1 MSKEFEVAEYTLPL
15 VEGSLLIPQDTPFKF
30 GKVPISVEVSYTF
43 GGDPS
48 GTATIFIQRNSQVIL
63 KKVVIVNSG
72 AATFDLN
79 IVDDLK
85 VNPLDYASFQA
96 NLVFEDPLT
105 GDTVTDE
112 KNFVVRPY
120 AFYIYPKGDSNIKP
134 GTPYKFTIA
143 LKKYD
148 GSPATPGIQIQ
159 VIPQNPST
167 LPSQTLA
174 IGADGSVS
182 SSIDVPA
189 DTQLLTL
196 KFRADDSG
204 DNTLSASVAQ
214 QVIGSYLQIEVLT
227 EA

>member
-1 MSKEFEVAEYTLPL
+1 MFEVAEYTLPL
-15 VEGSLLIPQDTPFKF
+15 VEGSLLIPENIPFKF

-48 GTATIFIQRNSQVIL
+48 GTATIIIQRNNQIIL
-63 KKVVIVNSG
+63 KKTVIVNSG
-72 AATFDLN
+72 VATFDAN
-79 IVDDLK
+79 IVEDLK
-85 VNPLDYASFQA
+85 VNQMDYAAFQA

-112 KNFVVRPY
+112 KHFVIRPH
-120 AFYIYPKGDSNIKP
+120 AFFIYPKGDSSIKP

-143 LKKYD
+143 LKRYD
-148 GSPATPGIQIQ
+148 GSPAPAGVQIQ
-159 VIPQNPST
+159 VIPQSPST
-167 LPSQTLA
+167 LLSQTLA

-189 DTQLLTL
+189 DTQLLLL
-196 KFRADDSG
+196 KIKADDSD
-204 DNTLSASVAQ
+204 DNALSAGLEQ
-214 QVIGSYLQIEVLT
+214 QITGNYLQIEVLT